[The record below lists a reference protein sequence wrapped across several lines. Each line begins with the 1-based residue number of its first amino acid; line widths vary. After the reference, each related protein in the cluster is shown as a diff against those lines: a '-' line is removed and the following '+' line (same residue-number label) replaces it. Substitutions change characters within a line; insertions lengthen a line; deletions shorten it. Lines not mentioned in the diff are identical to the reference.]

1 MLPKVNRLR
10 AQRDFKKTLSGQR
23 LASGRFF
30 VIYALFPFSG
40 PTAAINKSPLIGF
53 VVSKKVHKRAVVR
66 NRLKRQFREIFRHW
80 LLHTSQSSSLSVYRS
95 LVVIVRANSVGVD
108 YQTLEKALSRALRIP
123 KACAS

>member
-1 MLPKVNRLR
+1 VIS
-10 AQRDFKKTLSGQR
+10 KKHCLDSVSRQDRFLLSTH
-23 LASGRFF
+23 
-30 VIYALFPFSG
+30 FSLSLDR
-40 PTAAINKSPLIGF
+40 PPPINKSPIIGF

-80 LLHTSQSSSLSVYRS
+80 LLHASQSSSLSAYRS
-95 LVVIVRANSVGVD
+95 LVVIVRASSVGVD